1 MQPLKIGDSFTQEV
15 PMNLPVAGNNVQM
28 VIKMIYKLTEIKDN
42 MAYFNLIE
50 TAEVNLSIKG
60 NNLDMVGQGDGKMVF
75 DIAQNYAPDITSNL
89 KFTYSMHMEKL
100 LMKGSAVISSKH
112 TTVIN

>member
-1 MQPLKIGDSFTQEV
+1 
-15 PMNLPVAGNNVQM
+15 MNFPVAGNNIQM
-28 VIKMIYKLTEIKDN
+28 TIKMVYKLAEIKSN
-42 MAYFNLIE
+42 IAYFDLIE
-50 TAEVNLSIKG
+50 NLEAKLSIKG
-60 NNLDMVGQGDGKMVF
+60 GNLDMVGQGDGKMVF
-75 DIAQNYAPDITSNL
+75 DVAQNYAPNITSNL